1 MATAKNAKI
10 EIETGQALSAATY
23 SAMVDSG
30 DHQVYTVSGGT
41 LWSGKSGKT
50 PVVRPNGI
58 VSGRNL
64 IGTATSNDYVSVA
77 AFTAYSKGTLYTVT
91 AANISCDRAST
102 GYRKIDS
109 ITMTSAGALA
119 VVQGTQASTAFVSTR
134 DAAGGPPLIPV
145 NSVEIGQVMLTSAT
159 AAAISVSEIYQVV
172 GQHTERYD
180 YPTWQEFNVGLGESA
195 DTSAEKYAHV
205 KFDAV
210 LPRIHTGTV
219 AKKAYIQYYTPQ
231 FTELTRTMAF
241 KPVEQTHSVSSQE
254 YYRGSIGSV
263 SSSIGQGG
271 FTALL
276 NDGLTDGLV
285 SEKDNTLTVRF
296 YPDENKGA
304 YSLTQGR
311 LGLSRTFPF
320 DNQIQAEATISAE
333 RVTAEYAS

>member
-10 EIETGQALSAATY
+10 EIETGQSLSGATY

-30 DHQVYTVSGGT
+30 DHQIYTVSGGT

-50 PVVRPNGI
+50 PIVRPNGI

-64 IGTATSNDYVSVA
+64 VGTATSTDYVSVA

-91 AANISCDRAST
+91 AANIAVDRAST
-102 GYRKIDS
+102 GNKKIDS
-109 ITMTSAGALA
+109 ITMTSAGVLA
-119 VVQGTQASTAFVSTR
+119 VVQGTESSGAFVSTR
-134 DAAGGPPLIPV
+134 NVAGGPPLIPV
-145 NSVEIGQVMLTSAT
+145 NSVEIGQVNLTGAT
-159 AAAISVSEIYQVV
+159 AAVVDVSEIYQVV

-195 DTSAEKYAHV
+195 STSAEKYAHV

-210 LPRIHTGTV
+210 LPLIHTGSV
-219 AKKAYIQYYTPQ
+219 PKRAYIQYYTPQ

-241 KPVEQTHSVSSQE
+241 KPVEQSHSVSSQE

-276 NDGLTDGLV
+276 NDGLTDGIV
-285 SEKDNTLTVRF
+285 SEKDSTLTVRF

-311 LGLSRTFPF
+311 IGLARTFPF
-320 DNQIQAEATISAE
+320 DNQIQAEVTISAE

>member
-10 EIETGQALSAATY
+10 EIETGQALSGATY

-30 DHQVYTVSGGT
+30 NHQVYTVSGGT

-50 PVVRPNGI
+50 PIVRPNGI

-195 DTSAEKYAHV
+195 GTSAEKYAHV
-205 KFDAV
+205 KFDSV
-210 LPRIHTGTV
+210 LPLIHTGAVT
-219 AKKAYIQYYTPQ
+219 KKAYIQYYKPQ

-241 KPVEQTHSVSSQE
+241 KPVEQTHAVSSQE

-285 SEKDNTLTVRF
+285 SEKDNVLTTRF
-296 YPDENKGA
+296 YPDENKSA

-311 LGLSRTFPF
+311 VGLSRTFPF
-320 DNQIQAEATISAE
+320 DNQIQAEVTISAE

>member
-10 EIETGQALSAATY
+10 EIETGQSLSGAYAVMT
-23 SAMVDSG
+23 DSG
-30 DHQVYTVSGGT
+30 DNQIYTVSGGT
-41 LWSGKSGKT
+41 LWSGKSGFT
-50 PVVRPNGI
+50 PSVRPNGV

-64 IGTATSNDYVSVA
+64 ISTHASDDFVSVA
-77 AFTAYSKGTLYTVT
+77 AFTAYSKGVLKTVNAGSLEVT
-91 AANISCDRAST
+91 RAST
-102 GYRKIDS
+102 GGYYKVHS
-109 ITMTSAGALA
+109 ITMASGGALA
-119 VVQGTQASTAFVSTR
+119 VVEGTEAAALVTTR
-134 DAAGGPPLIPV
+134 ATAGGPPLIPV
-145 NSVEIGQVMLTSAT
+145 NSVELGQVITSSSTSDAI
-159 AAAISVSEIYQVV
+159 AASEIFQVV

-195 DTSAEKYAHV
+195 ESSAEKYAHI

-210 LPRIHTGTV
+210 LPEIHTGAVT
-219 AKKAYIQYYTPQ
+219 KKTFIQYYAPQ

-241 KPVEQTHSVSSQE
+241 RPVEQAHSVSSQE

-276 NDGLTDGLV
+276 GDGLTDSIV

-296 YPDENKGA
+296 YPDENKSA

-311 LGLSRTFPF
+311 IGLARTFPF
-320 DNQIQAEATISAE
+320 DNQIQAEVTISAE

>member
-1 MATAKNAKI
+1 VGTRAT
-10 EIETGQALSAATY
+10 
-23 SAMVDSG
+23 
-30 DHQVYTVSGGT
+30 
-41 LWSGKSGKT
+41 
-50 PVVRPNGI
+50 
-58 VSGRNL
+58 
-64 IGTATSNDYVSVA
+64 
-77 AFTAYSKGTLYTVT
+77 
-91 AANISCDRAST
+91 
-102 GYRKIDS
+102 
-109 ITMTSAGALA
+109 
-119 VVQGTQASTAFVSTR
+119 
-134 DAAGGPPLIPV
+134 AGGPPLIPV
-145 NSVEIGQVMLTSAT
+145 TSVEIAQVHLTGAT
-159 AAAISVSEIYQVV
+159 AALVTVAEIFQVV

-195 DTSAEKYAHV
+195 ATSAEKYAHI
-205 KFDAV
+205 KFDAT
-210 LPRIHTGTV
+210 LPLIHTGNA
-219 AKKAYIQYYTPQ
+219 AKKTYMTYYTPQ

-241 KPVEQTHSVSSQE
+241 RPVEQSHSVSSQE

-276 NDGLTDGLV
+276 NDGLTDSLV

-296 YPDENKGA
+296 YPDENKAA

>member
-10 EIETGQALSAATY
+10 EIETGQSLSGATY
-23 SAMVDSG
+23 SEMTDSG
-30 DHQVYTVSGGT
+30 DHQIYTVSGGT

-64 IGTATSNDYVSVA
+64 VGTAASDDYVSVA

-91 AANISCDRAST
+91 AANIAVDRAST
-102 GYRKIDS
+102 GNKKIDS

-119 VVQGTQASTAFVSTR
+119 VVQGTESSGAFVSTR
-134 DAAGGPPLIPV
+134 AAAGGPPLIPEH
-145 NSVEIGQVMLTSAT
+145 SVEIGQVYLTGAT
-159 AAAISVSEIYQVV
+159 AAAVETTEIYQVV

-195 DTSAEKYAHV
+195 ETSAEKYAHI
-205 KFDAV
+205 KYDAV
-210 LPRIHTGTV
+210 LPLIHTGS
-219 AKKAYIQYYTPQ
+219 APKAAFIQYYTPQ
-231 FTELTRTMAF
+231 FVELTRTMAF
-241 KPVEQTHSVSSQE
+241 KPVEQSHSVSSQE

-276 NDGLTDGLV
+276 NDGLTDSIV

-311 LGLSRTFPF
+311 IGLARTFPY
-320 DNQIQAEATISAE
+320 DNQIQAEVTISAE

>member
-10 EIETGQALSAATY
+10 EIETGQALSGAAAVMT
-23 SAMVDSG
+23 DSG
-30 DHQVYTVSGGT
+30 DHKTFTISGGT
-41 LWSGKSGKT
+41 LWSGKAGFT
-50 PVVRPNGI
+50 PSVRPNGI

-64 IGTATSNDYVSVA
+64 VGTATSNDFVSVA

-91 AANISCDRAST
+91 AANIVCDRASA
-102 GYRKIDS
+102 GNVKIDS
-109 ITMTSAGALA
+109 VTMTSAGALA
-119 VVQGTQASTAFVSTR
+119 VVQGTQHTAFSTTR
-134 DAAGGPPLIPV
+134 DAIGGPPLIPV
-145 NSVEIGQVMLTSAT
+145 NSVEIAQIKLTGAT
-159 AAAISVSEIYQVV
+159 AAAVAVTEIFQVV
-172 GQHTERYD
+172 GQHAERYD

-195 DTSAEKYAHV
+195 LTSAQKFAHV
-205 KFDAV
+205 KFDAA
-210 LPRIHTGTV
+210 LPLIHTGSV
-219 AKKAYIQYYTPQ
+219 AKKVYMTYYTPQ

-241 KPVEQTHSVSSQE
+241 RPVEQAHSVSSQE